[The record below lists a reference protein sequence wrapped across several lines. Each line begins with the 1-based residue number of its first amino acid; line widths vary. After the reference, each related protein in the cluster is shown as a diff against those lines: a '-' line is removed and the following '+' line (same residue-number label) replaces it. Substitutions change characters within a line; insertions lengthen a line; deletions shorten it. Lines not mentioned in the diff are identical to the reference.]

1 MFFAR
6 ISTCLVLLFLTACTN
21 FVIGEGQGLLDA
33 AVQNGATKHRIYVGT
48 TRALSEDPEEFFSGE
63 RSKELTLAH
72 VDVTV
77 PPNHKPGKIEKPK
90 SVKTNPLKHF
100 AVSDPKI
107 LSNPGSFRDDINKRL
122 ASLEPEN
129 QEVLVF
135 VHGYNVSFS
144 AAVLRITQFVHDTG
158 FEGVPVLFS
167 WASRGKTADYVYDIN
182 SALQGRDN
190 LVKLATVLNQTSARR
205 FDVVAHSMGN
215 LVTIEAMR
223 QIVKTNRFGND
234 NRLRLVMMASPDIDL
249 DLFETQL
256 KDFGE
261 LKKLF
266 FVFISS
272 DDIALAA
279 STTIAGGISRVGSA
293 DPERLAALGVNVI
306 DLSDIEDTGSI
317 NHSKFSESPE
327 IVQIIGKGI
336 KEGNTLNAQSAESV
350 AASAT
355 GDLVRSV
362 TVIPA
367 GVIGGASSLIV
378 RLGNQ

>member
-1 MFFAR
+1 MLIAR
-6 ISTCLVLLFLTACTN
+6 ILACFALLFLTACTN
-21 FVIGEGQGLLDA
+21 FVIGEGQGLLDN
-33 AVQNGATKHRIYVGT
+33 AVLEGATKHRIYVGT
-48 TRALSEDPEEFFSGE
+48 TRAFSEDPEEFFSGE
-63 RSKELTLAH
+63 RSKNLTLAH

-77 PPNHKPGKIEKPK
+77 PPNHEPGEIEKPK
-90 SVKTNPLKHF
+90 SGKTNPLKHF
-100 AVSDPKI
+100 AVNEPIVFNNSQSFLDGINSDLAKR
-107 LSNPGSFRDDINKRL
+107 GVKDQDI
-122 ASLEPEN
+122 
-129 QEVLVF
+129 LVF

-144 AAVLRITQFVHDTG
+144 AAVLRISQFVHDTG

-190 LVKLATVLNQTSARR
+190 LVALADILNRSNAKG
-205 FDVVAHSMGN
+205 FDLVAHSMGN

-223 QIVKTNRFGND
+223 QIVNSGRLNER

-266 FVFISS
+266 FVFVSS

-293 DPERLAALGVNVI
+293 DPERLAELGVNVI
-306 DLSDIEDTGSI
+306 DLSEIEDKGSI
-317 NHSKFSESPE
+317 NHSKFSDSPE
-327 IVQIIGKGI
+327 IVQIIGKSI
-336 KEGNTLNAQSAESV
+336 NEGNTLQAQSAESA

-367 GVIGGASSLIV
+367 TVIGGASSLIV
-378 RLGNQ
+378 KLGNQ